1 MNTILK
7 LGQSLQLETVAEG
20 IERPQEMLILRRQGC
35 TTGQGYHFSP
45 PVEASTL
52 GEMLCAPA
60 GLEDESTSA

>member
-1 MNTILK
+1 M
-7 LGQSLQLETVAEG
+7 
-20 IERPQEMLILRRQGC
+20 LRRQGC

-45 PVEASTL
+45 PVEAAIL